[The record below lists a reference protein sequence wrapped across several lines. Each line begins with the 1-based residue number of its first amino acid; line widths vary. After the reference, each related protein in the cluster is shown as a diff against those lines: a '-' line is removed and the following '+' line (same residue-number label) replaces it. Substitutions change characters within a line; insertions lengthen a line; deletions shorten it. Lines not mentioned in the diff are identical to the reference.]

1 MKRSFAFKR
10 AVAAPLAV
18 LLGPA
23 TAVVARAEVY
33 MTDAQAAAAIFP
45 GARFE
50 RKTLAL
56 DDADAKAV
64 RAASGQTVRAR
75 GVVYWRAPAGEVV
88 FIDQVLGKHEFITYA
103 VGVSSVGTVAGVE
116 VLEYRETYGSQV
128 CQAEWLSQFVGKD
141 ASARLKLDDDVRN
154 ISGATLSSAHLTAGV
169 KRLLCT
175 YDRVRSRL

>member
-1 MKRSFAFKR
+1 MKRSFKA
-10 AVAAPLAV
+10 AVAAPLV

-23 TAVVARAEVY
+23 TAVVCRAETY

-50 RKTLAL
+50 RKTFTL

-64 RAASGQTVRAR
+64 RAASGQTVRSR
-75 GVVYWRAPAGEVV
+75 GLVYWRSSGGETV
-88 FIDQVLGKHEFITYA
+88 FVDQVLGKHEFITYA
-103 VGVSSVGTVAGVE
+103 VGVSSAGKVAGVE

-128 CQAEWLSQFVGKD
+128 RGKEWLSQFVGKD
-141 ASARLKLDDDVRN
+141 SSAPLKLDDDVRN
-154 ISGATLSSAHLTAGV
+154 ISGATLSSAHVAAGI

-175 YDRVRSRL
+175 YARVRVNL